1 MDTFGDMKVS
11 SKCEEATYNVRN
23 RIKEQESLMIE
34 TDQRFQEL
42 SIDGTTQESSMDLF
56 RHTVIDDDFSTF
68 DPEND
73 EVFSIKDV
81 KSLLY

>member
-1 MDTFGDMKVS
+1 MM
-11 SKCEEATYNVRN
+11 
-23 RIKEQESLMIE
+23 E
-34 TDQRFQEL
+34 TDQKFQEM
-42 SIDGTTQESSMDLF
+42 SIDGTTQESSMMLF
-56 RHTVIDDDFSTF
+56 SHTNIDDDLSTF

>member
-1 MDTFGDMKVS
+1 
-11 SKCEEATYNVRN
+11 
-23 RIKEQESLMIE
+23 
-34 TDQRFQEL
+34 
-42 SIDGTTQESSMDLF
+42 MDLF

-81 KSLLY
+81 KSLLYEQKANREEFESNLHDSVRGIK

>member
-1 MDTFGDMKVS
+1 
-11 SKCEEATYNVRN
+11 
-23 RIKEQESLMIE
+23 
-34 TDQRFQEL
+34 
-42 SIDGTTQESSMDLF
+42 MDLF

-81 KSLLY
+81 KSLLYEQKANREEFESNLHDQSEALNSLQIAWRFNNEMQIRSVEKMKKLYIKQKSR